1 MPIVASQVFPTYTE
15 EEVECAYILLSLKD
29 ATKKETKKRKRTRR
43 IQSCGP
49 YIRRSKRLNKR
60 NSANDRRML

>member
-1 MPIVASQVFPTYTE
+1 MPIQVFPTYTE

-29 ATKKETKKRKRTRR
+29 AAKKKTEKKRRSRR
-43 IQSCGP
+43 ISSCGP

-60 NSANDRRML
+60 NSANSRKVL